1 MFTERHAWHVQ
12 VNVQLMDSLGVLG
25 VIVTRTLQ
33 QILYNHRG
41 TVLDLVIRN
50 ETDNVVICGLRF

>member
-1 MFTERHAWHVQ
+1 
-12 VNVQLMDSLGVLG
+12 MDSLGVLG

-50 ETDNVVICGLRF
+50 ETDNVVICGPRF